1 MENKRSKQLILWA
14 PGCECCHHRSGVQRG
29 MQGKESRASCGLW
42 LWTEKGLI
50 KVDRQA
56 MFTGNNN
63 VSEPWGSSVPAR
75 RPRRPSY
82 MPASGDLE
90 RRLA

>member
-1 MENKRSKQLILWA
+1 MENKRSRQLILWA
-14 PGCECCHHRSGVQRG
+14 PGHKCCRSGMWRE
-29 MQGKESRASCGLW
+29 MQEKESKASCGLW

-56 MFTGNNN
+56 VFTGNNN

-75 RPRRPSY
+75 RPRGPSY
-82 MPASGDLE
+82 MPAGGDLE